1 MQGTD
6 LTWWSPFL
14 FLFWR
19 CIPQLD
25 FLQPG
30 CDKETQLLQN
40 LPRAELSAFK
50 IHFLVTISLAATTS
64 VSSDNSSFLQGHI
77 KLLQGRLFYVLFLMP
92 LCTSFMSK
100 KIICHIQFLQH
111 YSDKNQSLR
120 KSLMSEA
127 SSKQSN
133 KYCSSQLVFRVLV
146 VLPEISLTPSTLCCQ
161 KNFVCWSF
169 SFLPLPFFFFFS
181 LLPFSFSSLPKEMRG
196 KYKWDTVPS
205 LSLHHLQ
212 MVSFFWQFHMQPYKK
227 TWLTSAAN
235 FKDVQSCAGPV
246 CAGGADRK
254 RLRLISVRISLCLK
268 WGIGE
273 KTFLPVVEFN
283 PSSKW
288 RQRKNYQPSAKWSK
302 ETLEVRNEPQNS
314 PLHSAEKAMKAL
326 GSPANISMGFNT
338 VLSSF

>member
-1 MQGTD
+1 MGLQSSSSRHITVSFYPPCTALRCTKGKPEAHRILHPRCHKPNNVQQAQHIYCCCICCYSTAMQGTD

-169 SFLPLPFFFFFS
+169 SFLPLPFFFFFPSSLFLFLLFPRKWGVNTSEIPSHLYHSTICKWFHSSDNFTCNLIKRPGS
-181 LLPFSFSSLPKEMRG
+181 LLLLTSKMYKAVLDQSVLVGQIGRG
-196 KYKWDTVPS
+196 CVWFLWES
-205 LSLHHLQ
+205 LS
-212 MVSFFWQFHMQPYKK
+212 VS
-227 TWLTSAAN
+227 N
-235 FKDVQSCAGPV
+235 
-246 CAGGADRK
+246 
-254 RLRLISVRISLCLK
+254 
-268 WGIGE
+268 GE
-273 KTFLPVVEFN
+273 
-283 PSSKW
+283 
-288 RQRKNYQPSAKWSK
+288 
-302 ETLEVRNEPQNS
+302 
-314 PLHSAEKAMKAL
+314 
-326 GSPANISMGFNT
+326 
-338 VLSSF
+338 